1 MIHMIDDHGSFS
13 LNFVQAIQDMID
25 IQHQAARLIIFI
37 NIYKLLRIHLAPLFV
52 LLVRLPA
59 ATIIIR

>member
-13 LNFVQAIQDMID
+13 LYFVQAIQDMID

-37 NIYKLLRIHLAPLFV
+37 NIYKLLRIHLASLSALLF
-52 LLVRLPA
+52 RLPA